1 MHFCIAVFINI
12 KGIWKISI
20 FKQFHNFFVELHCPV
35 TKSSPSVP
43 YVTKSDEA
51 QLQTPAEVAT
61 KAHWSTN
68 SIEGFE

>member
-1 MHFCIAVFINI
+1 MTHILNLLDI
-12 KGIWKISI
+12 KGILKIST
-20 FKQFHNFFVELHCPV
+20 FQKFHNSFVELHRPV

-68 SIEGFE
+68 SIGGFE